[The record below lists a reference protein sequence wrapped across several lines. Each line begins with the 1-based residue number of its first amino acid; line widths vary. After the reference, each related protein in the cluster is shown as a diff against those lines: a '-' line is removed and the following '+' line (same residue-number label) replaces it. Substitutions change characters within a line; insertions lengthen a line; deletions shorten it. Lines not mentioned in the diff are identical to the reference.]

1 MRVLHVVRQ
10 FSPGIGGLENFVA
23 NLVREQTHAGHAVT
37 VLTLDRIFT
46 ERDRL
51 LPASDRF
58 GACKIVR
65 VPYLG
70 SHRYPL
76 ARYFLRHLRD
86 ADIVHVHGIDF
97 FFDALAAT
105 RRLHRKPLV
114 VSTHGGFFHTRY
126 ALWLKRHYFRTVTKV
141 SLGAYSAVLASSV
154 NDRDIFATIAKR
166 PVELIENGVDIAKF
180 GDCASLEF
188 RKSMIA
194 IGRFASHKR
203 FDRLFDFLRAVRD
216 KDPEWTLTVVGAE
229 WDLRAD
235 HIRRL
240 ADTRG
245 QRDAVR
251 VIAGASDACIR
262 AQIEDASVIVSAS
275 DYEGFGI
282 AVIEGMSAGL
292 WPVLNDIP
300 AFRRVQEESRLGLAG
315 AFSEPAVLAQQFLE
329 AMPVLER
336 DHAAL
341 RKQSIT
347 FSKTYAWPLVAR
359 KIEAVYDRIVG
370 ERRRT
375 IAGVPVL
382 VTSTERA
389 IAKLDAK
396 AAAGRTTP
404 VAFLNAH
411 TANVARIDARFRR
424 ALQRFVV
431 LNDGIGVDI
440 ASRWFY
446 RRRFPENLNGTDFV
460 IEYLKRTKLRHALYL
475 LGSRPDIVSRTAA
488 RLDAMFPNHRVAGW
502 HHGFF
507 DPSHNGRIA
516 DDIRASGADILLVGM
531 GNPMQELWIM
541 ENGAR
546 TGCRLAF
553 GVGAL
558 FDFVSGAR
566 MRAPAFVRALR
577 AEWVWRLALEPR
589 RLWRRYV
596 LGNAAFLAYVLR
608 RRQGSDA

>member
-23 NLVREQTHAGHAVT
+23 NLVREQTHTGHAVK

-51 LPASDRF
+51 LPAADRF
-58 GACKIVR
+58 GACAVMR

-76 ARYFLRHLRD
+76 ARGFLKHLGD
-86 ADIVHVHGIDF
+86 ADIVHVHGIDY

-126 ALWLKRHYFRTVTKV
+126 ALWLKKRYFRTVTKA

-154 NDRDIFATIAKR
+154 NDRDIFQTIAPR
-166 PVELIENGVDIAKF
+166 RVELIENGVDIAKF

-203 FDRLFDFLRAVRD
+203 FDRLFDFLRAVRTR
-216 KDPEWTLTVVGAE
+216 DPGWTLTVVGAE
-229 WDLRAD
+229 WDLRAND
-235 HIRRL
+235 VRKL
-240 ADTRG
+240 AQLRG
-245 QRDAVR
+245 QGEVVR
-251 VIAGASDACIR
+251 VITGASDDCIR

-300 AFRRVQEESRLGLAG
+300 AFRRVQQESKLGLIGRFEDAETLAG
-315 AFSEPAVLAQQFLE
+315 DFLAALPALERSHGKARAASIAFSQ
-329 AMPVLER
+329 
-336 DHAAL
+336 
-341 RKQSIT
+341 
-347 FSKTYAWPLVAR
+347 TYAWPLVAR

-382 VTSTERA
+382 VTSTDRA
-389 IAKLDAK
+389 VAKLDAK
-396 AAAGRTTP
+396 AVAGRSTP
-404 VAFLNAH
+404 VAFFNAH
-411 TANVARIDARFRR
+411 TANIARLNARFQR

-460 IEYLKRTKLRHALYL
+460 IEYLERSRFNHAVYL
-475 LGSRPDIVSRTAA
+475 LGSRPDVVARAAA
-488 RLDAMFPNHRVAGW
+488 RLNARFPQHRVAGW
-502 HHGFF
+502 HHGYFE
-507 DPSHNGRIA
+507 SSENARIVE
-516 DDIRASGADILLVGM
+516 DIYASGADILLVGM
-531 GNPMQELWIM
+531 GNPLQEFWIN
-541 ENGAR
+541 ENAAR
-546 TGCRLAF
+546 TGCRLSF

-558 FDFVSGAR
+558 FDFISGEKS
-566 MRAPAFVRALR
+566 RAPVWVRSLR
-577 AEWVWRLALEPR
+577 AEWVWRLVLEPK

-596 LGNAAFLAYVLR
+596 IGNVTFLAYVLS
-608 RRQGSDA
+608 RRQGRDA